1 MKRFKILKYNP
12 KKDRWEYYGVGYT
25 AEDVK
30 IITKGFHNHGLF
42 YGREG
47 SKIIYEV
54 VEYQIKKGE

>member
-54 VEYQIKKGE
+54 VEY